1 MRISRTLASCA
12 IVGMMWSLSLAAG
25 AQDDAHQEKPEPSAV
40 RTNASK
46 SLSTYRVD
54 FVLSELVEGKKVN
67 SRSYSIVTVDGEY
80 NKLRTGARY
89 PVATGNSGNA
99 IAASF
104 QYLDI
109 GVNIDCH
116 VEERAGMLQLVA
128 TIDSSS
134 ASWPDPSN
142 AHSVPG
148 QPIISQI
155 RSDIRPLLRPGVTTM
170 VSSMD
175 DPVSKRRF
183 QFDVTASKVN

>member
-1 MRISRTLASCA
+1 MRISRALASCA
-12 IVGMMWSLSLAAG
+12 MVGMMCCLSLRAG
-25 AQDDAHQEKPEPSAV
+25 AQDDARQEKPETSV
-40 RTNASK
+40 RANVPK

-54 FVLSELVEGKKVN
+54 FVLSELVEDKTVN

-89 PVATGNSGNA
+89 PVATSNTAGAN
-99 IAASF
+99 SF
-104 QYLDI
+104 QYLDV

-116 VEERAGMLQLVA
+116 VEERAGMVELVA

-134 ASWPDPSN
+134 ASWPDTSS
-142 AHSVPG
+142 AHSAPG
-148 QPIISQI
+148 QPIVSQI
-155 RSDIRPLLRPGVTTM
+155 RSDIRPLLKPGVRTT

-183 QFDVTASKVN
+183 QFDVTVSRVN

>member
-1 MRISRTLASCA
+1 MRISKALAFCA
-12 IVGMMWSLSLAAG
+12 IVGMMWSLSLRAA
-25 AQDDAHQEKPEPSAV
+25 AQDDAKQDKPETPAV
-40 RTNASK
+40 SRNAPK
-46 SLSTYRVD
+46 SLNTYRVD
-54 FVLSELVEGKKVN
+54 FVLSELVDGKKVN
-67 SRSYSIVTVDGEY
+67 SRSYSIVTVDGEF

-89 PVATGNSGNA
+89 PVATSN
-99 IAASF
+99 IAGATSF

-116 VEERAGMLQLVA
+116 VVERGGFLEVDAV
-128 TIDSSS
+128 IDSSS
-134 ASWPDPSN
+134 ASWPDASS

-155 RSDIRPLLRPGVTTM
+155 RSEIRPLLKPGVSTT

-183 QFDVTASKVN
+183 QFDVTAVKVN

>member
-1 MRISRTLASCA
+1 MRISKTVASCA

-25 AQDDAHQEKPEPSAV
+25 AQDDTKHETPEPSAV

-54 FVLSELVEGKKVN
+54 FVLSELVDGKKVN
-67 SRSYSIVTVDGEY
+67 SRSYSIVTVDGEF

-89 PVATGNSGNA
+89 PVATSNNP
-99 IAASF
+99 ASF
-104 QYLDI
+104 QYLDV

-116 VEERAGMLQLVA
+116 VEERAGMLELVA

-134 ASWPDPSN
+134 ASWPDPSS
-142 AHSVPG
+142 AHAVPG

-155 RSDIRPLLRPGVTTM
+155 RSDIRPLLKLGATTT

-183 QFDVTASKVN
+183 QFDVTASKLY